1 MRWGGDGLKGD
12 REGGGGL
19 RPMIPGKGQKMALQ
33 TNKATAVV
41 VSESAYD
48 AADRDP
54 ALVGAADPAVASAAL
69 FSHRLDEAELVR
81 FKRRRL
87 RLAPSP
93 PSPAVPVSAFSQPE
107 DMYRAPLVS
116 TGLLR
121 GKKLVA
127 TKWRRTDTH
136 MRGLE
141 STRNGIMFC

>member
-93 PSPAVPVSAFSQPE
+93 PSPAVPVSAVSKS
-107 DMYRAPLVS
+107 DMLRAPFVS
-116 TGLLR
+116 TGVLR
-121 GKKLVA
+121 GKNGLQPNGDEL
-127 TKWRRTDTH
+127 TRT
-136 MRGLE
+136 
-141 STRNGIMFC
+141 